1 MSSSRLSSE
10 FTAVGE
16 EEVDEGGGEDRRLI
30 KEGAELEGGGT
41 GTGDGER
48 GLGSW
53 EVSMYRSH
61 SSIVM
66 ER

>member
-16 EEVDEGGGEDRRLI
+16 EEMDEGGGEDRRLI

-48 GLGSW
+48 
-53 EVSMYRSH
+53 
-61 SSIVM
+61 
-66 ER
+66 